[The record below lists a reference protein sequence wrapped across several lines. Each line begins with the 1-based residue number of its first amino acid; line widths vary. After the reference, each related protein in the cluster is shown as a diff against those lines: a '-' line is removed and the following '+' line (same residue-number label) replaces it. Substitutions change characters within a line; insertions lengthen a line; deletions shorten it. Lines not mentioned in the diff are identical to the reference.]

1 MQFFKNFVF
10 LILITFLFQCNKN
23 SEANEIQQNTQEKQI
38 DSEIIKKNSSAK
50 KEIHYREV
58 RLSDKSK
65 EVLENLRQ
73 VNNN

>member
-50 KEIHYREV
+50 KEIHYEALV
-58 RLSDKSK
+58 IKNKD
-65 EVLENLRQ
+65 
-73 VNNN
+73 